1 MNSPSLHHTAQLT
14 PEEHTAL
21 RQGFN
26 TMNTAHQ
33 PITLEQVKDLSPAQ
47 LSTLPAHDLA
57 RLIKEVTH
65 AEKWAKKRKNALEA
79 ALQHRYLEYSK
90 SQLQAQRK
98 EFGTT
103 KFMDGNIEVKA
114 TLGRAPLKWDQQMMT
129 SIVNR
134 LQKKG
139 QNLAKAVKVTYDMSA
154 TQFDK
159 LASHDKAIFEPACT
173 VKPKKPSF
181 TLTIK
186 EHG

>member
-1 MNSPSLHHTAQLT
+1 MDSPSLHHTAQLT

-21 RQGFN
+21 QQGLN
-26 TMNTAHQ
+26 TMNTAYQ
-33 PITLEQVKDLSPAQ
+33 PITLEQIKNLSIAQ
-47 LSTLPAHDLA
+47 LSTLPANELA
-57 RLIKEVTH
+57 RLLEEITQ
-65 AEKWAKKRKNALEA
+65 AGKWVRERKAVLDA
-79 ALQHRYLEYSK
+79 ALQHRYLEHSQN
-90 SQLQAQRK
+90 QLQAQRK
-98 EFGTT
+98 DFGTT
-103 KFMDGNIEVKA
+103 KFMDGNVEVKA
-114 TLGRAPLKWDQQMMT
+114 ALRRAPLKWDQQMMA

-173 VKPKKPSF
+173 VKPSKPSF
-181 TLTIK
+181 TLTVK